1 LKILFFKNF
10 IAIIRPPKSSAQKK
24 ARKGREQQ
32 LAAQRANSFIPRM
45 TSEGGDM
52 EVEGIA
58 AASSGLHIFA
68 SHIYLL
74 FISIHMYY
82 LSSILFLY

>member
-1 LKILFFKNF
+1 MKILFFKNF

-24 ARKGREQQ
+24 AQKLREGRIGYQK
-32 LAAQRANSFIPRM
+32 ANSFIPRM

-58 AASSGLHIFA
+58 ATSSGLHIFA

-74 FISIHMYY
+74 
-82 LSSILFLY
+82 SSVYICTI